1 MSTIALTPT
10 TVAARDFHAQ
20 FRRHIRA
27 GAVALILAGIA
38 SALVPLGTSGVPTNP
53 AQNIA
58 FAIGANSWGW
68 RIGMMLA
75 LVYQASLVLGTLA
88 LYVQLSQTRAE
99 RWAFAGLVV
108 TVGCTMLFVPM
119 MGFAAFVVPA
129 VGVLIEVGQA
139 DAVAVM
145 DQTFREPFAVVPF
158 LGGIFVNLGLILNGV
173 AVWRSSTLSKWA
185 GLLLIGG
192 GVLGVPAFLDVPQF
206 QLVAPIVTGAALI
219 VVGVSLWKQSVTTLE

>member
-10 TVAARDFHAQ
+10 TVAARDSHAR
-20 FRRHIRA
+20 FRSHIRA

-53 AQNIA
+53 AQNVA

-68 RIGMMLA
+68 RVSMMLA
-75 LVYQASLVLGTLA
+75 LVYQASLVLGSLA
-88 LYVQLSQTRAE
+88 LYVHLSQTRAE
-99 RWAFAGLVV
+99 RWAFAGLVI

-129 VGVLIEVGQA
+129 IGALIEAGQA

-145 DQTFREPFAVVPF
+145 DQTFREPFAVFPF
-158 LGGIFVNLGLILNGV
+158 LGGIFVNLGLIFNGV
-173 AVWRSSTLSKWA
+173 AVRRSGTLPKWA

-219 VVGVSLWKQSVTTLE
+219 AIGVSLWKQSVTTLE